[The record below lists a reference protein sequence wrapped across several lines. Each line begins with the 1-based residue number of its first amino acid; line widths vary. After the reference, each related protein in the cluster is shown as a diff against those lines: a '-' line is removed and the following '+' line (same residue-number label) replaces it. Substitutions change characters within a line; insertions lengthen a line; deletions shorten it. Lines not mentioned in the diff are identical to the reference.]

1 MFCTSCGVKNIE
13 NAKFCT
19 SCGKPISIPNEEKS
33 TNTVN
38 INNDVN
44 KIFSDDYENK
54 MIQAFIGKPD
64 KVAYYSDAFKKFE
77 SHGFQWNW
85 SWWGF
90 FGSIFFLLYRKV
102 YLVFGIM
109 LLLIFANVVVSL
121 GYDPKIYQVVN
132 FVFSITLGGI
142 SPFLIFLRYKKR
154 KSEIESKTSD
164 LKERLGLMKEAGGVM
179 SLWKI
184 MLTFVLF
191 ILLFMSFALLSEAH
205 YGKSKTTTEASQSHD
220 PIKINQLEVY
230 YTDTVT
236 NNEAVKLA
244 NYLAK
249 VNYGTETKAT
259 VQLNKEDGIYQCRM
273 AVLPDFINDPEIIK
287 KMQDGTVELSN
298 DVFNGSPVDIHFCDD
313 QMITKRIISFQNNN

>member
-19 SCGKPISIPNEEKS
+19 SCGKPISILNEEKS

-44 KIFSDDYENK
+44 KIFSDDYEHK
-54 MIQAFIGKPD
+54 MLEAFIGKPE

-77 SHGFQWNW
+77 SDGYQKYW

-90 FGSIFFLLYRKV
+90 FGTIFFLIHRKIYIYV
-102 YLVFGIM
+102 IVIILLSFILSYINPYVKHMVDILIM
-109 LLLIFANVVVSL
+109 LALGMFSPYLIYN
-121 GYDPKIYQVVN
+121 
-132 FVFSITLGGI
+132 
-142 SPFLIFLRYKKR
+142 RYKKL
-154 KSEIESKTSD
+154 KSEVENKTTNTQSRIEFMIQK
-164 LKERLGLMKEAGGVM
+164 GGVVP
-179 SLWKI
+179 LWKVI
-184 MLTFVLF
+184 LSFILF
-191 ILLFMSFALLSEAH
+191 IAIFIGFDIYSNPQN
-205 YGKSKTTTEASQSHD
+205 YGIPLKTVETSQGHG
-220 PIKINQLEVY
+220 PIKINYLEVY

-249 VNYGTETKAT
+249 VNYGTETGAT
-259 VQLNKEDGIYQCRM
+259 VQLNKEDGVYQCRM
-273 AVLPDFINDPEIIK
+273 VILPSFIDDPENIK
-287 KMQDGTVELSN
+287 NMQIATLELSN